1 MTPVLRRYQA
11 ESASVAVIRRGR
23 IVALGAWGIAGPG
36 RPAAIA
42 TPYNLASL
50 TKPLTAEVV
59 LRTASAGKLALDEPM
74 DRYWSDP
81 DLSHDPRRMALTMRL
96 ALGHRTGFPN
106 WRGPDGLAFVREP
119 GSTPGYSGEGYQYV
133 ARYAEHRTNE
143 PFQRLAQRRLFAP
156 TRMLSSGYIA
166 SQGATQPIATA
177 YDVAGKPLPSE
188 AVTRY
193 NAADFAHAT
202 ARDYAVFMIAVRR
215 DLRISPS
222 IAIER
227 SRLQADQRVDLCV
240 GIKAVACPP
249 WIGFGLGWQLL
260 GFPDGTI
267 MMHTGKDAGAFTFAA
282 IDRSTGD
289 GIVIFS
295 NSDNGW
301 RTILPIL
308 ELTRTN
314 PKLAKY
320 LRSQI
325 D

>member
-1 MTPVLRRYQA
+1 
-11 ESASVAVIRRGR
+11 
-23 IVALGAWGIAGPG
+23 
-36 RPAAIA
+36 
-42 TPYNLASL
+42 
-50 TKPLTAEVV
+50 
-59 LRTASAGKLALDEPM
+59 
-74 DRYWSDP
+74 
-81 DLSHDPRRMALTMRL
+81 MALTMRL
-96 ALGHRTGFPN
+96 ALSHRTGFPD
-106 WRGPDGLAFVREP
+106 WRGPDGLVFVREP

-143 PFQRLAQRRLFAP
+143 PFQRLAQRWLFAP

-193 NAADFAHAT
+193 NPADFAHAT
-202 ARDYAVFMIAVRR
+202 ARDYAAFMIAIRR

-227 SRLQADQRVDLCV
+227 SRLQADQRGDLCA

-249 WIGFGLGWQLL
+249 VDRFRVGPAAPRLSGRY
-260 GFPDGTI
+260 D
-267 MMHTGKDAGAFTFAA
+267 HDAHRKGGRRVHVCG
-282 IDRSTGD
+282 DRSIHGD

-301 RTILPIL
+301 RIILPIL

-314 PKLAKY
+314 PKLVEY
-320 LRSQI
+320 LRAQI